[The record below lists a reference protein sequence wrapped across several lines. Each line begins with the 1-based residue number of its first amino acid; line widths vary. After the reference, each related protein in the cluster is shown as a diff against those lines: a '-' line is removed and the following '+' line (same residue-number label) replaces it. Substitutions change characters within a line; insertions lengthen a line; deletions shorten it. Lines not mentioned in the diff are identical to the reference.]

1 MSFTRSTLAGGAVA
15 LLALVLSAAPAAAH
29 DQLIDSSPAADERL
43 DEAPASVE
51 MMFSGNIMTIGE
63 DQLGATVLVVDESGR
78 DWVEGTPQIDG
89 GSVEVDLADDMP
101 AADYEVRWQVVSE
114 DGHPIEGVIPF
125 AIEGADPVGEAPAE
139 EPSSPSAPET
149 EPEAAAEDANDAGA
163 EAADAE
169 EQGVPTGVIIGS
181 GVAVL
186 ALIGVAVFFAMRRP
200 RSADADEE
208 DRA

>member
-51 MMFSGNIMTIGE
+51 MMFSGDIMTIGE
-63 DQLGATVLVVDESGR
+63 DQLGATVLVVDGSGR
-78 DWVEGTPQIDG
+78 DWVEGAPQIDG
-89 GSVEVDLADDMP
+89 GAVTVDLADDMP
-101 AADYEVRWQVVSE
+101 AAEYEVRWQVVSE

-125 AIEGADPVGEAPAE
+125 AVEGADPAGEVPTE
-139 EPSSPSAPET
+139 ESSAPSAEP
-149 EPEAAAEDANDAGA
+149 EPEADAEDADDAGA
-163 EAADAE
+163 DAADAE